1 MNRFGILFKPL
12 MWFMAI
18 LLAAFVAG
26 CGSGGG
32 GGGGGGG
39 ENPSSKSASNPGT
52 VCTQGAACVNLRTA
66 GSFVM
71 LTKSGITDVPTSAV
85 TGNVGVSPATGAD
98 NHLTC
103 TEVTG
108 STNSVDAAGPAPCSV
123 MDPATLSQ
131 AVTDTNSAVA
141 DATGKVP
148 GVGNTNL
155 FAGIIG
161 GHTFTAG
168 VYNWTTTGVSIPT
181 ATDVTLH
188 GSATDVW
195 VFQVS
200 GGGITQA
207 NATHVILTGGA
218 LPENVFWFTPGV
230 AAIGTG
236 ALFQGV
242 LLSGTSITLGAGATV
257 TGRLFANTDVTLI
270 SDTITRPGP

>member
-39 ENPSSKSASNPGT
+39 ENSSSKSASNPGT

-66 GSFVM
+66 GSFVI
-71 LTKSGITDVPTSAV
+71 LTKTGITDVPTSAV

-131 AVTDTNSAVA
+131 AVLDTNAAVA
-141 DATGKVP
+141 DATGKPVLP
-148 GVGNTNL
+148 ANVNK
-155 FAGIIG
+155 FAGNIG
-161 GHTFTAG
+161 GQTITAG
-168 VYNWTTTGVSIPT
+168 NYNWTTGVSIAT
-181 ATDVTLH
+181 ATDVTLS

-195 VFQVS
+195 VFQVM

-207 NATHVILTGGA
+207 NNTHVILTGGA
-218 LPENVFWFTPGV
+218 RPENVFWFTPGV

-236 ALFQGV
+236 AHFQGV